1 MRTTMQRIVCGVFLM
16 SGNLRLNAIP
26 MVAPLAAWG
35 FCLMW
40 AFSIGYFSRYSP
52 VFMFFE
58 RESYDK
64 MRLHDFERRMGSV
77 NPHLSEILRSHLR
90 FNDASE
96 IPGNRLHEPLPH
108 YVIAAV
114 SVSAC
119 LYLFQHI
126 SSLSTVQ
133 HRRCFAFMSMNRS
146 YPYLDHGMCTP
157 RSNHNSLTCSKAS
170 SHWPRRCAFLKE
182 FIHPLRQ

>member
-1 MRTTMQRIVCGVFLM
+1 M
-16 SGNLRLNAIP
+16 SGNPLRNSVP
-26 MVAPLAAWG
+26 MVATLAAWG

-64 MRLHDFERRMGSV
+64 MRMHDFERRMGSV
-77 NPHLSEILRSHLR
+77 NPQMSEILRSHLR

-96 IPGNRLHEPLPH
+96 IPGSRLHAHLP
-108 YVIAAV
+108 YYAIVAV
-114 SVSAC
+114 FVSAC
-119 LYLFQHI
+119 LYLLHHI
-126 SSLSTVQ
+126 SSFSIVQ

-146 YPYLDHGMCTP
+146 YPYLDHGMRTP
-157 RSNHNSLTCSKAS
+157 RSNHNSLTSSKAS
-170 SHWPRRCAFLKE
+170 CHWPRRCAFLKN